1 MHRAG
6 LNAQA
11 DAAQKSAGNGD
22 SGRQWAL
29 RRSERFR
36 LLIQL
41 LAAAFCNGYAA
52 GFLRG
57 KIYTGKSK
65 LLCVPVLNCYAC
77 PGALGSCP
85 IGAMQAVA
93 GTKSRFSF
101 YVLGTLMLF
110 GTVLGRVL
118 CGFLCP
124 FGLIQDLLHRIP
136 TPKLRVPRRLDR
148 ILRYLKYAVLLV
160 LVLLGPVLSAGP
172 LGGGDPWFCKYI
184 CPAGTLEGGIPLL
197 LKNETLRQA
206 AGFLFSWKCGVM
218 LAILLGTVFISR
230 CFCRYLCPLGAVY
243 ALFNRFALYQMQVDH
258 ARCIG
263 CGKCDPVCPMALD
276 VRKEI
281 TGGECIRC
289 GRCKAVCPAK
299 AIESGM
305 KLPERET

>member
-1 MHRAG
+1 MHRAR
-6 LNAQA
+6 LNAEA

-22 SGRQWAL
+22 SGRQRAL
-29 RRSERFR
+29 RRRERFR

-57 KIYTGKSK
+57 KIFTGKSK

-263 CGKCDPVCPMALD
+263 CGKC
-276 VRKEI
+276 
-281 TGGECIRC
+281 
-289 GRCKAVCPAK
+289 KAVCPAK

-305 KLPERET
+305 KLPEHPEPQTEK

>member
-1 MHRAG
+1 MSRMHRAR
-6 LNAQA
+6 LTA
-11 DAAQKSAGNGD
+11 DASAGTNHD
-22 SGRQWAL
+22 KAQ
-29 RRSERFR
+29 RRHGRFR

-41 LAAAFCNGYAA
+41 LAAAFFNGYAA

-57 KIYTGKSK
+57 KIFTGKTK

-93 GTKSRFSF
+93 GTRSRFSF

-110 GTVLGRVL
+110 GTVLGRLL

-136 TPKLRVPRRLDR
+136 TPKLHIPRKIDK
-148 ILRYLKYAVLLV
+148 ILRYLKYAVLV
-160 LVLLGPVLSAGP
+160 ILVLLGPVLSAGT

-206 AGFLFSWKCGVM
+206 AGFLFSWKCGV
-218 LAILLGTVFISR
+218 LLTVLLGAVFVSR

-243 ALFNRFALYQMQVDH
+243 ALFNRFALYQMQVDR
-258 ARCIG
+258 ARCVG

-289 GRCKAVCPAK
+289 GKCRAVCPVG
-299 AIESGM
+299 AIESGIRQIAPNEN
-305 KLPERET
+305 KE